1 MSDTDPGAALL
12 RAFVQQLLAP
22 AIAEAVAGQTA
33 ATDDA
38 LQRLAEGMAEMTA
51 EMQAMRQEMRAALA
65 PEPEAPPVSAPIV
78 VEPEPPAPVVVTPTP
93 DIGSNQVEIT
103 GANGAIWTL
112 DLSVVPSEGPWPGA
126 YGDQWRATAE
136 VPAVYVG
143 STSLRVVVDWGTA
156 ANGVPWADVWLRND
170 ITMREGGGPA
180 SYSVRVVLDG
190 QEALRQDVPRHQQY
204 RAWGRLVSAG
214 PMPEVELP
222 TREALAKAGVANY
235 AGPVNAD
242 VLDRYVAAMATWGD
256 DIWSPRGVALDMFG
270 TGGRDDIG
278 PVTAPQAIALMTR
291 DARMRAYVVG
301 QAEAAGTIPWHFWD
315 AEASTWISVQ
325 RYPRLWADW
334 RGKAPGDTALLQPQP
349 GDTGWQLDIAHQP
362 GLSFVAWLMTGR
374 RAFRDNHAA
383 QAAWTILAQQ
393 PETRGDSDMLVV
405 NGGQVRGSAWALRQ
419 IDEAAWASP
428 EGSAEKAYFTAVAE
442 ANWSWIVDNI
452 PIWTQQQGEA
462 HGWLPG
468 EYGTEGALPPWQ
480 QDYFAS
486 TAIAAAR
493 RGNADAVTYLRWA
506 SNFLVGRFKALGH
519 DGAAYLLVISEG
531 SRILATW
538 AEIKAK
544 TAARGWSNG
553 AGWGKNEREGNY
565 SQWARAT
572 LAGLADLLGDTEAR
586 RLYDWL
592 PAEGAPFTQSSD
604 YARDPLLSI
613 AAAQ

>member
-1 MSDTDPGAALL
+1 MTEPSAASAVDAWLRVLVREIVGEQLGVTDAAMARMADAVSSMTREVRDMHQTL
-12 RAFVQQLLAP
+12 RTLGEGPIVSTPPP
-22 AIAEAVAGQTA
+22 A
-33 ATDDA
+33 D
-38 LQRLAEGMAEMTA
+38 
-51 EMQAMRQEMRAALA
+51 
-65 PEPEAPPVSAPIV
+65 PEPPAA
-78 VEPEPPAPVVVTPTP
+78 EPEPDAPSAPVVVTPTP
-93 DIGSNQVEIT
+93 EQPTPVPQGNARIEIT
-103 GANGAIWTL
+103 SAAGTL
-112 DLSVVPSEGPWPGA
+112 WPVDLPEAEDARLMV
-126 YGDQWRATAE
+126 E
-136 VPAVYVG
+136 VPAEIAG
-143 STSLRVVVDWGTA
+143 CTSLRLVVDHGRKQ
-156 ANGVPWADVWLRND
+156 GVRWADIWFRND
-170 ITMREGGGPA
+170 ISMRAGGGEA
-180 SYSVRVVLDG
+180 RYSVRVVLDG
-190 QEALRQDVPRHQQY
+190 HEALRQDVPRHQQY
-204 RAWGRLVSAG
+204 RAWGRLVSTG
-214 PMPEVELP
+214 PLPEMPWPDAATL
-222 TREALAKAGVANY
+222 RKAGVANY
-235 AGPVNAD
+235 AGPVNEGILAG
-242 VLDRYVAAMATWGD
+242 YAAAMAAWSSD
-256 DIWSPRGVALDMFG
+256 PFSPRGVSLDMFG

-315 AEASTWISVQ
+315 AEAGTWLSVQ

-334 RGKAPGDTALLQPQP
+334 RGKAPGKTALLQPQP

-362 GLSFVAWLMTGR
+362 DLSFVAWLITGR
-374 RAFRDNHAA
+374 RAFLDNHAA

-428 EGSAEKAYFTAVAE
+428 EGSEEKAYFTAASD
-442 ANWSWIVDNI
+442 ANWRWIVDTI

-468 EYGTEGALPPWQ
+468 EYGTEGAMPPWQ

-493 RGNADAVTYLRWA
+493 RGNQDALTFLRWA
-506 SNFLVGRFKALGH
+506 SNFLIGRFKALGR

-531 SRILATW
+531 GRILNTW
-538 AEIKAK
+538 AEIKAM
-544 TAARGWSNG
+544 TVARGWSNG

-572 LAGLADLLGDTEAR
+572 LAGLADLLDDTEAR

-592 PAEGAPFTQSSD
+592 PAEGAPFTQPSD
-604 YARDPLLSI
+604 YARDPLLSV
-613 AAAQ
+613 APAQ